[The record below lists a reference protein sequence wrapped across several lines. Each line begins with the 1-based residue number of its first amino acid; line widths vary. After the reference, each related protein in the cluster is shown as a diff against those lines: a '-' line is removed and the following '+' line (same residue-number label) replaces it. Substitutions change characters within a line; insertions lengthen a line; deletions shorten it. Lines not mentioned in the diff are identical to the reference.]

1 MKFTVYS
8 KKGCPYCEKIQKVLE
23 ISNLEHVVY
32 FLDENFT
39 KEDFLNE
46 FGENTSFPQ
55 VILNDQVRLG
65 GCVETV
71 KYLKENEIVK

>member
-23 ISNLEHVVY
+23 ITNLEHVVY

-39 KEDFLNE
+39 KEDFLSE
-46 FGENTSFPQ
+46 FGKDTSFPQ
-55 VILNDQVRLG
+55 VILDDLVQLG
-65 GCVETV
+65 GCIETV
-71 KYLKENEIVK
+71 KYLKEKEIIK

>member
-55 VILNDQVRLG
+55 VILNDQIQLG

>member
-23 ISNLEHVVY
+23 ITNLEHVVY

-39 KEDFLNE
+39 KEDFFNE
-46 FGENTSFPQ
+46 FGEDTSFPQ
-55 VILNDQVRLG
+55 IILDDTVRLG
-65 GCVETV
+65 GCIETV
-71 KYLKENEIVK
+71 KYLKEKEIVS

>member
-1 MKFTVYS
+1 M
-8 KKGCPYCEKIQKVLE
+8 E
-23 ISNLEHVVY
+23 ITNLDHVVY

-39 KEDFLNE
+39 KEEFFNQ

-55 VILNDQVRLG
+55 VILDDSFQLG